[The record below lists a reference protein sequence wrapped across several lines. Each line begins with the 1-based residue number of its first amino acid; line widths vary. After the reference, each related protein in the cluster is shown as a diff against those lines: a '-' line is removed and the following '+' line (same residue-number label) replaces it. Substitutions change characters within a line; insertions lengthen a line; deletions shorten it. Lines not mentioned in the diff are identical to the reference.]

1 MTTSKS
7 QQAGFT
13 LIELMVTVAIAAVL
27 MMVAVP
33 SLSTYRRNAEL
44 TSITNTLVASIN
56 TARGEAL
63 KRGLSA
69 MVVPVN
75 NGSVWT
81 AGWTVFVDTD
91 SSRDYGATKDT
102 LVFTQPATES
112 YIAIDT
118 SYTDGTSAT
127 QIRFDA
133 SGYPR
138 GQAGQIGNLTFV
150 VRRTDGAAAN
160 DWSEIRVIKISRT
173 GRTSVCK
180 PASATDAACNT
191 SSVE

>member
-1 MTTSKS
+1 MTTPKS
-7 QQAGFT
+7 RQAGFT

-63 KRGLSA
+63 KRGLST
-69 MVVPVN
+69 MVVPIN

-81 AGWTVFVDTD
+81 AGWVVFVDTD
-91 SSRDYGATKDT
+91 SSRDYDATKDT
-102 LVFTQPATES
+102 LVFTQPAPET
-112 YIAIDT
+112 YIAI
-118 SYTDGTSAT
+118 SAT
-127 QIRFDA
+127 GSAGSASQVVFDA

-138 GQAGQIGNLTFV
+138 NAAGASGNFTFAV
-150 VRRTDGAAAN
+150 QRNDGSSATDF
-160 DWSEIRVIKISRT
+160 SEKRYIFITRT
-173 GRTSVCK
+173 GRTRVCK
-180 PASATDAACNT
+180 PVSAADPVCNAT
-191 SSVE
+191 LTE

>member
-7 QQAGFT
+7 RQAGFT

-91 SSRDYGATKDT
+91 SSRDYDATKDT
-102 LVFTQPATES
+102 LVFTQPAIES
-112 YIAIDT
+112 YIAI
-118 SYTDGTSAT
+118 SAT
-127 QIRFDA
+127 GTAGTASQIVFDS

-138 GQAGQIGNLTFV
+138 GAAGASGNFTFAV
-150 VRRTDGAAAN
+150 QRNDGSAATDFAEKRYIFIA
-160 DWSEIRVIKISRT
+160 RT
-173 GRTSVCK
+173 GRTRVCK
-180 PASATDAACNT
+180 PASATDPVCKADLT
-191 SSVE
+191 E

>member
-7 QQAGFT
+7 RQAGFT

-81 AGWTVFVDTD
+81 AGWTVFVDTN
-91 SSRDYGATKDT
+91 SSRNYDADDT
-102 LVFTQPATES
+102 LVFSQPATES

-118 SYTDGTSAT
+118 SYTDRTSAT

-180 PASATDAACNT
+180 PASSTDAACNT